1 MDIDTEAAAAATPID
16 KTAAEI
22 GLLCNRIEQ
31 IATTAATAQSDQ
43 LQASSG
49 TQQQLILEVTS
60 IFARLR
66 ILHRQ
71 LNEDKVELAASVDR
85 LKRDTDGLALQ
96 LENRQREIQY
106 IQGEIESTKTL
117 ETIYQDID
125 LIPEAEFLDIAPAE
139 FKSDIDTPHKLML
152 ARLRYE
158 IHQRD
163 SLMNKAAT
171 ARARRDEL
179 RAAKRKRIERL
190 EKIDGHLHSYIKSV
204 KLLGRSLGASRP
216 HEEST
221 AATGADDAAPDDA
234 YEQKESKQHRP
245 SRGNSSRIG
254 TPRV

>member
-1 MDIDTEAAAAATPID
+1 MDMDTEPAATPID

-22 GLLCNRIEQ
+22 SSLCDRIEQ
-31 IATTAATAQSDQ
+31 IATAAATAQSDE
-43 LQASSG
+43 LQASG
-49 TQQQLILEVTS
+49 GIQQQQLILEVTS

-71 LNEDKVELAASVDR
+71 LNQDKVELAASVDK

-96 LENRQREIQY
+96 LENRQREVQY
-106 IQGEIESTKTL
+106 IQSEINSTKTL

-125 LIPEAEFLDIAPAE
+125 LVPEAEFLETAPHE
-139 FKSDIDTPHKLML
+139 FQADIDTPHKLML

-158 IHQRD
+158 IHQRNL
-163 SLMNKAAT
+163 LMGQAAK

-190 EKIDGHLHSYIKSV
+190 EKIDGHLNGYIKSV
-204 KLLGRSLGASRP
+204 KLLGRSLSAGRLL
-216 HEEST
+216 EET
-221 AATGADDAAPDDA
+221 AAAAA
-234 YEQKESKQHRP
+234 AEEQKESKQHRP
-245 SRGNSSRIG
+245 SRGNSRVG

>member
-1 MDIDTEAAAAATPID
+1 MDIDTEPAATPMG

-22 GLLCNRIEQ
+22 RLLCDRIEQ
-31 IATTAATAQSDQ
+31 IATVQ
-43 LQASSG
+43 LDELRANGG
-49 TQQQLILEVTS
+49 TRQQLVLEVTS

-71 LNEDKVELAASVDR
+71 LNEDKAELAASVDR

-96 LENRQREIQY
+96 LENRQREVQY
-106 IQGEIESTKTL
+106 IEGEIESTKTL

-125 LIPEAEFLDIAPAE
+125 LVPEAEFLETAPPE
-139 FKSDIDTPHKLML
+139 FQTDIDTPHKLML

-163 SLMNKAAT
+163 LLMTEAAR

-190 EKIDGHLHSYIKSV
+190 EKIDGHLNGYIKSV
-204 KLLGRSLGASRP
+204 KLLGRSLGASRA
-216 HEEST
+216 HEE
-221 AATGADDAAPDDA
+221 AAADAAPED
-234 YEQKESKQHRP
+234 QKESKQHRP
-245 SRGNSSRIG
+245 SRSNSRIG